1 MHRHAEAE
9 DTGAAVAQ
17 VTWALSAELRAEL
30 AWVPL
35 AELASE
41 GLAEVIWRAFPE
53 VPLTMPRELAMERG
67 VAMERPWAM
76 ERAFATERAFSVVAF
91 QF

>member
-30 AWVPL
+30 AEVPS
-35 AELASE
+35 AEV
-41 GLAEVIWRAFPE
+41 LAEVIWRAFPE
-53 VPLTMPRELAMERG
+53 VPLAMPRQLATNACTML
-67 VAMERPWAM
+67 P
-76 ERAFATERAFSVVAF
+76 RATFDGR
-91 QF
+91 